1 MSAVFTWPYV
11 GMKNRFF
18 EISLICG
25 LEYNYM
31 GPLRLDNS
39 LHVNGS
45 RFIKK
50 SKQRKFSYFIIQ
62 RMRFSFP
69 NLFSSFLTQKSLSSC
84 VKWTESSRTNTEAVS
99 PESFHSWT
107 RHADCLPASEAIRRR
122 RRLAGESSRISVSDK
137 QAVTAG
143 VSASLFPRRM
153 LSRSLVTKLPPL
165 HDYKNPQ
172 MRN

>member
-1 MSAVFTWPYV
+1 MDRNTTIWGHYDGWFPSCQRQPV
-11 GMKNRFF
+11 
-18 EISLICG
+18 
-25 LEYNYM
+25 
-31 GPLRLDNS
+31 
-39 LHVNGS
+39 H
-45 RFIKK
+45 KK
-50 SKQRKFSYFIIQ
+50 TKQWKFSYFIIQ

-84 VKWTESSRTNTEAVS
+84 VKWTESSCTNTEAVS

-172 MRN
+172 MRNYTDSDNLLPLFENAPSKKK